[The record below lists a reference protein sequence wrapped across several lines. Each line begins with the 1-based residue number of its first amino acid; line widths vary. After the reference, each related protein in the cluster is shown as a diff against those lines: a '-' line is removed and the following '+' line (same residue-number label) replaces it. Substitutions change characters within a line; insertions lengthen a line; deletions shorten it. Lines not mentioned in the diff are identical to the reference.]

1 LKLKRFS
8 LFLLLTALLPLV
20 GWSQKVFVL
29 DLQREIDPGASWYVS
44 RGFAAAEAAKADL
57 VVLHIN
63 TYGGNLLDGDSIRS
77 RILASPIRTAAFI
90 DRNAASA
97 GALIALA
104 CDSIFMA
111 PGSSIGAAT
120 VVNGDDG
127 LAAPDKY
134 QSYMRGIMRAT
145 ATQNGRDGAI
155 AEKMV
160 DQNLEIPGLSPAG
173 AVITFTTEEAI
184 AHGYSEGTLS
194 SVDEVVARMGGSKA
208 ERTSF
213 ALSSTE
219 SIVQWLVSP
228 WVSIVLLILI
238 FGGLFLELK
247 APGKT
252 VPGLVAI
259 LATGLYFAT
268 HYAYGLAD
276 VWEVLVFGVGLLLLA
291 FEIFVTPGFGV
302 PGVLGLIFTLTGVV
316 GGLIPNDGLDFQFI
330 PLNEILKSIAMALV
344 SMATAII
351 LVVWVAST
359 FIKSKRAYPFVDETT
374 LNKESGYTAA
384 KKGHEDLIGQVGVAD
399 TDLKP
404 AGFILIGEQRYDASS
419 TGAYLVKGT
428 AIKVVAVKSTQILV
442 ELA

>member
-1 LKLKRFS
+1 MKRFTLL
-8 LFLLLTALLPLV
+8 LFLAAVLPVL

-57 VVLHIN
+57 VVLHLN
-63 TYGGNLLDGDSIRS
+63 TYGGHLLDGDSIRC
-77 RILASPIRTAAFI
+77 RILASPIRTVAFV

-111 PGSSIGAAT
+111 PGASIGAAT
-120 VVNGDDG
+120 VVNGEDG

-145 ATQNGRDGAI
+145 AAQNGRDGAI

-160 DQNLEIPGLSPAG
+160 DQNLDLPGISPAG
-173 AVITFTTEEAI
+173 SVITFTTEEAM
-184 AHGYSEGTLS
+184 AHGYCEGTLS
-194 SVDEVVARMGGSKA
+194 SVDEVIKHMGVREPARS
-208 ERTSF
+208 EFS
-213 ALSSTE
+213 LSSTE
-219 SIVQWLVSP
+219 RMVQWLVAP
-228 WVSIVLLILI
+228 WVSILLLVLI

-276 VWEVLVFGVGLLLLA
+276 MWEVIVFGVGLLLLA

-316 GGLIPNDGLDFQFI
+316 GGLLPNNGLDFQFI

-359 FIKSKRAYPFVDETT
+359 FIKSKRAYPFVDQNT
-374 LNKESGYTAA
+374 LDKESGYTAA
-384 KKGHEDLIGQVGVAD
+384 KKGLEDLIGQVGVAD

-442 ELA
+442 DHA